1 MTTVVIPQCFGA
13 SDSVAPETDCYGKS
27 ALSERP
33 HFHDL
38 TEVKLTGHFV
48 ISRDHLRLS
57 A

>member
-1 MTTVVIPQCFGA
+1 VVIPQCFGA